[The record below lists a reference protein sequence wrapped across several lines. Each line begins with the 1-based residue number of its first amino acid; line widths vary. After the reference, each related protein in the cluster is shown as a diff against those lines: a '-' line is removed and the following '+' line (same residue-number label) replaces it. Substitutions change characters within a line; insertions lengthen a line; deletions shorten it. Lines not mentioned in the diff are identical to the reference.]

1 MKKYLLAVL
10 AVLAVSLGVAPAAQ
24 AYPDAVMTLS
34 LSDSTVVSGAS
45 FSVSATSDVNCSF
58 DATFN
63 GATRTGTGTTFNASF
78 TAPTVDQREVIP
90 VTVTCTQSDGT
101 TTSRSANVTVLPPAS
116 QGAGASSALPST
128 GGPNVGL
135 LGAALALLLG
145 GVGFLV
151 VSRRRRRTTT
161 H

>member
-1 MKKYLLAVL
+1 MKKYVLTVL
-10 AVLAVSLGVAPAAQ
+10 AVLAVSFGFAPAAQ
-24 AYPDAVMTLS
+24 AYPDAALTIT

-45 FSVSATSDVNCSF
+45 FSVSASSDVNCAF

-63 GATRTGTGTTFNASF
+63 GGTKTGSGTTFDASF
-78 TAPTVDQREVIP
+78 TAPSVTQRERMP

-116 QGAGASSALPST
+116 QGASSAGLANT

-145 GVGFLV
+145 GAGFLV
-151 VSRRRRRTTT
+151 VSRRRRTATN
-161 H
+161 